1 MNNRVS
7 IEPRWSGALAF
18 WLGSDHY
25 SLLQALRREPFI
37 IPADRVIRVYEIKAK
52 PLIGLGSPTRYAI
65 EYRSAERECFITLET
80 LPEQLKHLERTTT
93 NPPGA
98 ALLFFK
104 HSKKEPTALLLPLVI
119 PFFAALMILLLGA
132 WNELVVQNHDVQA
145 FFATSGCNE
154 ACVRKALSLHSL
166 VIFLFLVQ
174 FAIILLPV
182 ALFFLGAPRYKSAV
196 NYRMIQS
203 YSVVTVVVTAVI
215 FLQLVAFFP
224 FRQYGKFVEFGF
236 SSKTEKMLS
245 NLNSKK
251 H

>member
-1 MNNRVS
+1 MSNRVS

-37 IPADRVIRVYEIKAK
+37 IPADRVTKVYEIKAK

-65 EYRSAERECFITLET
+65 EYHSAERECFITLET
-80 LPEQLKHLERTTT
+80 LPEELKGISRTTT

-119 PFFAALMILLLGA
+119 PLFAVLMILLLGA
-132 WNELVVQNHDVQA
+132 WNEFVVRDHAVQA
-145 FFATSGCNE
+145 FFATPGCNE
-154 ACVRKALSLHSL
+154 ECVRKALSLHSL

-174 FAIILLPV
+174 FAIMLLPV

-224 FRQYGKFVEFGF
+224 FRQYGKFVELGF
-236 SSKTEKMLS
+236 SSKTERILS